1 MLAVTTTLPDAANG
15 RPPIILVHGA
25 ASSSGIWRYWQ
36 ARLAKQGYA
45 SYALDLR
52 GHGQS
57 TPCDLS
63 RTSMHDYAADVRTLS
78 SQLERKPVL
87 LGWSMG
93 GLVSMMAAAAGDA
106 VACVCLAPSTPAR
119 AVDTSVTLRE
129 GVFGPEEYGI
139 TNLTAAEQPAMP
151 DLDDEEREVAL
162 AALANESRR
171 ARDERK
177 AGIVVESMPCPLLI
191 VTGTNDDQWPRERYE
206 GLWLEADHVEVEGA
220 SHWGLVLSRR
230 ALAHAAP
237 AVAGWLAQP
246 RIATSTQ

>member
-36 ARLAKQGYA
+36 AELAERGYA

-52 GHGQS
+52 GHGQG

-63 RTSMHDYAADVRTLS
+63 HTSMHDYATDVRTLA
-78 SQLERKPVL
+78 SQLERTPAL

-93 GLVSMMAAAAGDA
+93 GLVSMMAAAAGAA
-106 VACVCLAPSTPAR
+106 VACVCLAPSTPAQT
-119 AVDTSVTLRE
+119 VDTSITLRE

-139 TNLTAAEQPAMP
+139 TDRTAAEQPAMP
-151 DLDDEEREVAL
+151 DLDHEERVVAF
-162 AALANESRR
+162 AALGNESRR

-177 AGIVVESMPCPLLI
+177 AGIIVESMPCPLLI

-206 GLWLEADHVEVEGA
+206 SLWLDADYVAVEGA
-220 SHWGLVLSRR
+220 SHWGLVLSRH
-230 ALAHAAP
+230 AVAKAAP
-237 AVAGWLAQP
+237 AVAGWLEQP
-246 RIATSTQ
+246 RIAASPH